1 MIFLYL
7 TIFRKLYFLR
17 EAFDF
22 DSFFFFFFLFYF
34 LRFRRILSLL
44 FFNPLFRTF
53 FLFRL
58 HFIFFELRSNSFHCS
73 KTPFAESSFLSM
85 HWMRGGFR
93 FHHVPT
99 NLSCC
104 FIFQTVK
111 LWPGVIIERGTIQ
124 KYFWM
129 RQYVMNDTRVD
140 RKINHFECIN
150 FIQYKKNKS
159 SE

>member
-93 FHHVPT
+93 FQPCT
-99 NLSCC
+99 NESFLLFYFSDREIMARCNNRTWHDSK
-104 FIFQTVK
+104 IFLNETVCDE
-111 LWPGVIIERGTIQ
+111 W
-124 KYFWM
+124 YSSWS
-129 RQYVMNDTRVD
+129 
-140 RKINHFECIN
+140 
-150 FIQYKKNKS
+150 KN
-159 SE
+159 